1 MTNNKGASTNNV
13 GDYANPARF
22 YKGSDVIIEASGK
35 IASITVDCTNM
46 DAKYVNPWGTAV
58 DGIVTI
64 TLDGTSES
72 YTLTTLSAQARAN
85 SITVYYAE

>member
-1 MTNNKGASTNNV
+1 
-13 GDYANPARF
+13 
-22 YKGSDVIIEASGK
+22 
-35 IASITVDCTNM
+35 M
-46 DAKYVNPWGTAV
+46 DAKYVTPWGTAV

-72 YTLTTLSAQARAN
+72 YTLKTLSAQARAN